1 MCIYRG
7 PYILIKLLIVNNR
20 NFAIEDT
27 IPGNF
32 KEKYKKGNRGTYKEI
47 FKRKF

>member
-27 IPGNF
+27 IPGNI
-32 KEKYKKGNRGTYKEI
+32 KKATEELIK
-47 FKRKF
+47 KF